1 MNKKICAL
9 FLTAALCLGATSC
22 GLISK
27 KNENETPNDIDNTV
41 GVDANGDTENKD
53 ANGEAKDDADI
64 VPDDTE
70 NGNTDADVPE
80 VVPEVINPDLADTK
94 TAKAEEILD
103 GDYFMALN
111 IGLGKDENGNESSM
125 YCEYAI
131 DENNSYF
138 RFTTEKPSMDFT
150 LLLTPETQYTIDN
163 SSKQYVEG
171 VAEALETLTSV
182 VKRIK
187 LGDVYKKDASLAS
200 EKMTLN
206 GVEYDSETFED
217 ENGSSDSVSKYLFD
231 SDGNLKYIIFTDA
244 ETETVIEVKTLTSE
258 LPEGIFEIPEGYTE
272 YVSTNTDTEA

>member
-9 FLTAALCLGATSC
+9 LLTATLCLGATSC

-27 KNENETPNDIDNTV
+27 KGDDETHDDTNIAVDTNDT
-41 GVDANGDTENKD
+41 ADTEKKD
-53 ANGEAKDDADI
+53 NAE
-64 VPDDTE
+64 DDTKTPADE
-70 NGNTDADVPE
+70 TDNDKNDDPVITPA
-80 VVPEVINPDLADTK
+80 PEVINPDLAETK
-94 TAKAEEILD
+94 TAKAEGILD
-103 GDYFMALN
+103 GNYFMALN
-111 IGLGKDENGNESSM
+111 IGLGKDEDGNESSM

-131 DENNSYF
+131 DENNSFF
-138 RFTTEKPSMDFT
+138 RFTTEKPSMDFS

-187 LGDVYKKDASLAS
+187 LGDVYKENASLAS

-217 ENGSSDSVSKYLFD
+217 ADGSSDAVSKYLFD
-231 SDGNLKYIIFTDA
+231 SEGNLKYIIFTDA

-258 LPEGIFEIPEGYTE
+258 LPDGIFEIPADYTE
-272 YVSTNTDTEA
+272 YVSENTGAEK

>member
-9 FLTAALCLGATSC
+9 LLTATLCLGATSC

-27 KNENETPNDIDNTV
+27 KGDDETHDDTNIAVDTNDT
-41 GVDANGDTENKD
+41 ADTEKKD
-53 ANGEAKDDADI
+53 NAE
-64 VPDDTE
+64 DDTKTPADE
-70 NGNTDADVPE
+70 TDNDKNDDPVITPA
-80 VVPEVINPDLADTK
+80 PEVINPDLAETK
-94 TAKAEEILD
+94 TAKAEGILD
-103 GDYFMALN
+103 GNYFMALN
-111 IGLGKDENGNESSM
+111 IGLGKDEDGNESSM

-131 DENNSYF
+131 DENNSFF
-138 RFTTEKPSMDFT
+138 RFTTEKPSMDFS

-187 LGDVYKKDASLAS
+187 LGDVYKENASLAS

-217 ENGSSDSVSKYLFD
+217 GDGSSDAVSKYLFD

-258 LPEGIFEIPEGYTE
+258 LPDGIFEIPADYTE
-272 YVSTNTDTEA
+272 YVSENTGAEK

>member
-9 FLTAALCLGATSC
+9 LLTATLCLGATSC

-27 KNENETPNDIDNTV
+27 KGDDET
-41 GVDANGDTENKD
+41 
-53 ANGEAKDDADI
+53 
-64 VPDDTE
+64 PDDTNIAVDTNDTADTE
-70 NGNTDADVPE
+70 KKDNAEDDTKTPADETDNDKNDDPVITPT
-80 VVPEVINPDLADTK
+80 PEVINPDLAETK
-94 TAKAEEILD
+94 TAKAEGILD
-103 GDYFMALN
+103 GNYFMALN
-111 IGLGKDENGNESSM
+111 IGLGKDEDGNESSM

-131 DENNSYF
+131 DENNSFF
-138 RFTTEKPSMDFT
+138 RFTTEKPSMDFS

-187 LGDVYKKDASLAS
+187 LGDVYKENASLAS

-217 ENGSSDSVSKYLFD
+217 VDSSSDAVSKYLFD

-258 LPEGIFEIPEGYTE
+258 LPDGIFEIPADYTE
-272 YVSTNTDTEA
+272 YVSENTGAEK